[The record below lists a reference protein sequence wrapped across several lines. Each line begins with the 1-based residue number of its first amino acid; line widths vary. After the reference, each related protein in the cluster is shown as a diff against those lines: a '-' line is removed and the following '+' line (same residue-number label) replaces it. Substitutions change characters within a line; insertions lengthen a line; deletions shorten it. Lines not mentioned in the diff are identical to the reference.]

1 MHRNLPIDIQ
11 VKHIIAMNNIND
23 IIISNCYPTY
33 EELKVLGS
41 MRKDMVTFDVAIEEN
56 IREVEKK
63 ILFEEIH
70 FNRGTYLTV

>member
-1 MHRNLPIDIQ
+1 
-11 VKHIIAMNNIND
+11 MNNIND

-70 FNRGTYLTV
+70 FNRGIYLII